1 MPDHFKEAKSRAVR
15 FLTYRDRS
23 AQEVKSHLAKKE
35 FSPPIVTQV
44 IEWLVDLNYL
54 NDERFAR
61 QWGRFRLESK
71 KWGKYR
77 LQQELLS
84 KGLDSELVEETLNG
98 LYNKVDEF
106 ELALSCVAKKLP
118 ALKGL
123 DLQKKRRRIAQFLQR
138 RGFSTDAVFKVLGHL
153 FPY

>member
-1 MPDHFKEAKSRAVR
+1 MPDSFKEAKALALR
-15 FLTYRDRS
+15 FLSYRDRS
-23 AQEVKSHLAKKE
+23 EQEVKSHLAKKE
-35 FSPPIVTQV
+35 FSPAIATRV

-54 NDERFAR
+54 NDHRFAQ

-77 LQQELLS
+77 LKQELLS
-84 KGLDSELVEETLNG
+84 KGLDPELVDETLHN
-98 LYNKVDEF
+98 LYNKVDEL
-106 ELALSCVAKKLP
+106 ELALSCVGKKLP
-118 ALKGL
+118 AMKGL

-138 RGFSTDAVFKVLGHL
+138 RGFGGDAVFKVLDQL

>member
-1 MPDHFKEAKSRAVR
+1 MPDLFKEAKSLALRHLA
-15 FLTYRDRS
+15 YRDRS
-23 AQEVKSHLAKKE
+23 AQEVKSHLVKKE
-35 FSPPIVTQV
+35 FPLPIVTRV

-54 NDERFAR
+54 NDERFAQ

-77 LQQELLS
+77 LKQELLF
-84 KGLDSELVEETLNG
+84 KGLDPELVEETLSG
-98 LYNKVDEF
+98 LYNKVDEL
-106 ELALSCVAKKLP
+106 ELALSCVEKKLP
-118 ALKGL
+118 AMKGL

-138 RGFSTDAVFKVLGHL
+138 RGFGGDAVFKVLDQL